1 MRELLDEA
9 LAARRR
15 KAAGLAQEPSPPV
28 QGLAE
33 NLQTI
38 QTLLLKL
45 IAQGQT
51 GLKIQGLSLEL
62 LQETMAEAHV
72 GRALLWDELV
82 VPLLT
87 GRGMTPED
95 MARHL
100 TDQTSKAKDHA
111 YALADEIRNTQ
122 LSSEE

>member
-15 KAAGLAQEPSPPV
+15 KAAGMAQEPSPQV

-45 IAQGQT
+45 IGQGQT

-62 LQETMAEAHV
+62 LQETLAEAHV
-72 GRALLWDELV
+72 GKAFLWDEII

-87 GRGMTPED
+87 LRISRKMNGDFT
-95 MARHL
+95 
-100 TDQTSKAKDHA
+100 
-111 YALADEIRNTQ
+111 
-122 LSSEE
+122 